1 MAKKKKAASNPT
13 TLRFADKK
21 PEVLAVQRPAQK
33 PETTPVEVTE
43 ATDDPVSSSP
53 QQEKPNIDVASEGNE
68 PQSESEEVAITDR
81 EQSSENQAE
90 EQPADD
96 YKPKKKPK
104 YQPLPQLES
113 ATNVK
118 GEVFKP
124 GDRISVSAPWGGR
137 SLAEIELFY
146 QADSGEVWAQY
157 KPVESIPEKW
167 TWLGGVIR
175 AELLLISN
183 PTS

>member
-1 MAKKKKAASNPT
+1 MAKKKKAVSNPT

-21 PEVLAVQRPAQK
+21 PEVLAVQRPAPK
-33 PETTPVEVTE
+33 SETTPVEVTK
-43 ATDDPVSSSP
+43 ATDDPVSSLP
-53 QQEKPNIDVASEGNE
+53 QQENSNINVVTEGNE
-68 PQSESEEVAITDR
+68 PQSESVEADLTDH

-113 ATNVK
+113 ATNAK

-124 GDRISVSAPWGGR
+124 GNRISVSAPWGGR

-167 TWLGGVIR
+167 TWFGGVIR
-175 AELLLISN
+175 AELLLICN
-183 PTS
+183 LTS

>member
-1 MAKKKKAASNPT
+1 MAKKKAVSNQA

-21 PEVLAVQRPAQK
+21 PEVLAVQRPAQES
-33 PETTPVEVTE
+33 ETTPVEVIET
-43 ATDDPVSSSP
+43 TDDPVSSSP
-53 QQEKPNIDVASEGNE
+53 QQENPNIDVASETNA
-68 PQSESEEVAITDR
+68 PQSESVEADLTDH

-113 ATNVK
+113 ATNAK

-124 GDRISVSAPWGGR
+124 GNRISVSAPWGGR

-175 AELLLISN
+175 AELLSTSN
-183 PTS
+183 EAS